1 MSHLLLVVTALA
13 AVIDWLAV
21 WRGWRRTG
29 FIAKP
34 LTIVLLFAWLASQTG
49 LRGQALWFGIGLLFS
64 LVGDVCLMLPPR
76 FFMAGLT
83 SFALVHLAYL
93 IGFIPFF
100 PVNGGFVPWGLVIVI
115 GIYAF
120 TVIRRVTSAQT
131 NQGLKK
137 MVGATYFYAIL
148 INLMLAAAI
157 WTQYRPD
164 WSINSALLVTMGA
177 ALFYI
182 SDVTNALIRFVN
194 PMRGGRVLVM
204 VTYHIGQVLLISG
217 VVLNLSLY
225 SSA

>member
-1 MSHLLLVVTALA
+1 
-13 AVIDWLAV
+13 
-21 WRGWRRTG
+21 
-29 FIAKP
+29 
-34 LTIVLLFAWLASQTG
+34 
-49 LRGQALWFGIGLLFS
+49 
-64 LVGDVCLMLPPR
+64 
-76 FFMAGLT
+76 
-83 SFALVHLAYL
+83 L